1 MAENPKIVNM
11 VKKKS
16 ADESA
21 SMSLAATW
29 SGAQNAPVR
38 KVLDLITTRLREGR
52 FVPGQSIIAR
62 DLAAELNLSAAPVR
76 EALHILAGQGVI
88 ELLPQRSPRIRS
100 LSVKDM
106 IDILAVWRGLG
117 AVGVNLAA
125 ARIDEPGNADLVRG
139 AMAKIVEAAR
149 HPSAVD
155 LLSATLDYNAVLD
168 RVSGNAY
175 LPIVKGQLHFSHLH
189 RHLAEYWPIGQF
201 NVIVQNLTKITE
213 MILKGDS
220 RAAEMAFMK
229 HLDRA
234 IENLQ
239 PFVDAED

>member
-1 MAENPKIVNM
+1 M
-11 VKKKS
+11 VQKKS
-16 ADESA
+16 GDDSA
-21 SMSLAATW
+21 SPPSEAATS

-117 AVGVNLAA
+117 AVGVRLAA
-125 ARIDEPGNADLVRG
+125 AKIDEPGNAQLVRD
-139 AMAKIVEAAR
+139 AMAKIAEAAR

-155 LLSATLDYNAVLD
+155 LLSATMDYNAVLD
-168 RVSGNAY
+168 RVSGNAF
-175 LPIVKGQLHFSHLH
+175 LPIVKSQLHFSHLH
-189 RHLAEYWPIGQF
+189 RHLAVYWPGGQF
-201 NVIVQNLTKITE
+201 SLIVQNLSKITDL
-213 MILKGDS
+213 ILKGDG
-220 RAAEMAFMK
+220 RAAEAAFMK

-234 IENLQ
+234 IEHLQ
-239 PFVDAED
+239 PFVDVED